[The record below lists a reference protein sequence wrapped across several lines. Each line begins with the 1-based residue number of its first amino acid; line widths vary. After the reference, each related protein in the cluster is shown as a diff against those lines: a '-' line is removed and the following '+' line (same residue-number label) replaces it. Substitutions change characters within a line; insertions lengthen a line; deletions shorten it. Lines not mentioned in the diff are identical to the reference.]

1 MTEDSKQRFLR
12 EEYVARIN
20 RVIDHI
26 ETHLDDELRL
36 ETLAKVACFSSFH
49 FHRIFSA
56 MMGEPLGHF
65 IQRVRLERA
74 ANQLFG
80 NPKKSITEIALDS
93 GFASSATFARAFKD
107 AFGMSASEWRDGGYQ
122 EWSKIGKANGK
133 QSKPLGKIGKEGE
146 RPPGYAGPMDSQTRR
161 AEMKDKPESSLKFE
175 VEVAEMPEHNVAYA
189 RHVGPYQGDPA
200 VFEALFGKLMGWAGP
215 RGLLRFP
222 ETRVMCVYHDNPD
235 VTPDDKLR
243 VSACITVPADTE
255 VEGEIGAMDV
265 PGGKFAVAH
274 VEITDPVQY
283 GEAWDSL
290 MGGWM
295 PDSGYQPD
303 DRLCYELYLNDQ
315 KSDPEGKQIV
325 ELCVPVKPL

>member
-1 MTEDSKQRFLR
+1 MASDTGKRYLR

-26 ETHLDDELRL
+26 EAHLDDELRL

-56 MMGEPLGHF
+56 MMGEPLGQF

-74 ANQLFG
+74 ANQLVG

-93 GFASSATFARAFKD
+93 GFGSSATFARAFKD
-107 AFGMSASEWRDGGYQ
+107 AFGMSASAWRDGGYFA
-122 EWSKIGKANGK
+122 WSKIGKANGK
-133 QSKPLGKIGKEGE
+133 DGKPLGKDGKEGD
-146 RPPGYAGPMDSQTRR
+146 RPAAYAGYMNSEHRR
-161 AEMKDKPESSLKFE
+161 AEMKSKPTGETKIDVR
-175 VEVAEMPEHNVAYA
+175 VEDMPEHNVAYA

-200 VFEALFGKLMGWAGP
+200 VFEALFGTLMGWAGP
-215 RGLLRFP
+215 RGLCRFP
-222 ETRVMCVYHDNPD
+222 ETKVMCVYHDNPD

-243 VSACITVPADTE
+243 VSACITVPEDTPI
-255 VEGEIGAMDV
+255 EGEIGAMKV

-274 VEITDPVQY
+274 VEITDPKQY

>member
-1 MTEDSKQRFLR
+1 MTGESKKRYLR

-20 RVIDHI
+20 RVIDYIESHI
-26 ETHLDDELRL
+26 DDELRL
-36 ETLAKVACFSSFH
+36 ETLARVACFSSYH

-56 MMGEPLGHF
+56 MMGEPLGQF
-65 IQRVRLERA
+65 IQRIRLERA
-74 ANQLFG
+74 ANQLLG

-93 GFASSATFARAFKD
+93 GFSGSATFARAFKET
-107 AFGMSASEWRDGGYQ
+107 FGMSASEWRDGGYFA
-122 EWSKIGKANGK
+122 WSKIGKPNGK
-133 QSKPLGKIGKEGE
+133 GGKPLGKDGKEDG
-146 RPPGYAGPMDSQTRR
+146 RPDGYAGFINSENRR
-161 AEMKDKPESSLKFE
+161 AEMKEKPKTSMKID
-175 VEVAEMPEHNVAYA
+175 VEVADLPEYHVAYA

-215 RGLLRFP
+215 RGLCRFP
-222 ETRVMCVYHDNPD
+222 ETKVMCVYHDNPD

-243 VSACITVPADTE
+243 VSACITVPEDTS
-255 VEGEIGAMDV
+255 VEGEIGEMDV
-265 PGGKFAVAH
+265 PGGRFAVAH
-274 VEITDPVQY
+274 LEITDPKQY

-290 MGGWM
+290 MGNWM

-303 DRLCYELYLNDQ
+303 DRLCYELYLNDA